1 MTQEDVYT
9 IRRGGDIYAQG
20 QVRNLG
26 YDAATLRSM
35 AAAGYILYCNGK
47 RVKIGR

>member
-1 MTQEDVYT
+1 MQEDVYS
-9 IRRGGDIYAQG
+9 IRKGGEIYAQG
-20 QVRNLG
+20 QVSNLG

-35 AAAGYILYCNGK
+35 AAAGDILYCNGK

>member
-1 MTQEDVYT
+1 MQEDIYT
-9 IRRGGDIYAQG
+9 IRRGGDIYARG

-35 AAAGYILYCNGK
+35 AAAGYTLYCNGK
-47 RVKIGR
+47 RAKIGR